1 MLKAILQWLIAPKYF
16 WVCSVVL
23 GCAFLICLRP
33 GTSEPVI
40 RLTGLVL
47 QLLGILTVLWG
58 ISETR
63 ALFGRPSVA
72 RVVRQWFAAFPIKRT
87 VHISGSVSITLAP
100 ATMRARGYGTHNP
113 SDQSM
118 EARVGALEKNLGVA
132 HDRIASL
139 QKQTDQEFDKLAN
152 RVQAEEIARGQED
165 RATRSMLEATG
176 TGGIHI
182 SAIGA
187 AWLLAGVTLSTAG
200 IEISRALG

>member
-1 MLKAILQWLIAPKYF
+1 MLKAFFRWLVSPKYF
-16 WVCSVVL
+16 WACSAVLVCASLV
-23 GCAFLICLRP
+23 CLRP

-63 ALFGRPSVA
+63 ALFGRPSIA
-72 RVVRQWFAAFPIKRT
+72 SVVRQWFAAFPIKRT
-87 VHISGSVSITLAP
+87 KHISGTASITLAP
-100 ATMRARGYGTHNP
+100 LTVRARGYGTHNP
-113 SDQSM
+113 ADQSLD
-118 EARVGALEKNLGVA
+118 ARVDALEKNVSVV
-132 HDRIASL
+132 HDRITGL
-139 QKQTDQEFDKLAN
+139 QNQTDQELDKLGN
-152 RVQAEEIARGQED
+152 RVRDEQIARGQED
-165 RATRSMLEATG
+165 QVTRSMLEATG

-187 AWLLAGVTLSTAG
+187 VWLLVGVTLSTAG